1 MPVSPGPLLLL
12 AVMAGLYVR
21 AVRTLGRR
29 GYRVPP
35 GQRLAFGAGLTCWA
49 LALAAPTTRLSED
62 LFTAHMAEH
71 LLLAEIGAPLI
82 LVGVRSPV
90 IVFLLPRPALVAL
103 ARRRRLRAVLRWLRR
118 PHIALMV
125 YAVLLYGWH
134 LRFAFEGAL
143 SSDLVHGL
151 QHQSFIVISLLVWW
165 PALDPKRRRTPGELW
180 KMLHIFAARMLSMF
194 LGVAF
199 LAMSS
204 AAYVGY
210 YGQRARDYG
219 MSPLEDQRTGA
230 GIMMLLDTIL
240 IMFAVTF
247 FFWRS
252 ASDWDK
258 TQEAAQVSPGEP
270 RDRERVGRGR
280 STRESPAHQ
289 ANPRAG
295 SLSRRRA

>member
-12 AVMAGLYVR
+12 ALLAGLYVR
-21 AVRTLGRR
+21 AVKTLGRR
-29 GYRVPP
+29 GYTVPT
-35 GQRLAFGAGLTCWA
+35 GQRIAFGIGLGCWA

-82 LVGVRSPV
+82 LVGIRSPV
-90 IVFLLPRPALVAL
+90 LVFLLPRPALVTL
-103 ARRRRLRAVLRWLRR
+103 ARRRRLRALLRWLRQ

-143 SSDLVHGL
+143 RNELVHGL
-151 QHQSFIVISLLVWW
+151 QHQSFIAISLLVWW

-180 KMLHIFAARMLSMF
+180 KMLHIFAARLLSMF

-199 LAMSS
+199 VAMSS
-204 AAYVGY
+204 AAYIDY

-219 MSPLEDQRTGA
+219 LSPLQDQRTGA
-230 GIMMLLDTIL
+230 GIMMLLDTII

-258 TQEAAQVSPGEP
+258 SENAAEVSPGEP
-270 RDRERVGRGR
+270 RDRAPGGRVR
-280 STRESPAHQ
+280 STRESPARP
-289 ANPRAG
+289 ASRPAG
-295 SLSRRRA
+295 GLSRRRA